1 MLARDLLVQ
10 RGIFELAFRLQNVF
24 PVRAGQV
31 LLDFLESKDQLVGRD
46 LVGPK

>member
-1 MLARDLLVQ
+1 MIARVLLVANV
-10 RGIFELAFRLQNVF
+10 IFELAFRLSNVF

-31 LLDFLESKDQLVGRD
+31 LPDFLESKDQLDGRD